1 VETIVSKW
9 GNSLGLRLPKEISS
23 SMNITNGSKVN
34 ISLKKSKIE
43 ISLIE
48 PENLNLDLMLSEIN
62 QNNIHGET
70 TTGLPI
76 GNEAW

>member
-48 PENLNLDLMLSEIN
+48 PENLNLDSMLSEIN
-62 QNNIHGET
+62 PNNIHNET

-76 GNEAW
+76 GNETW